1 MAQRLV
7 LVAHGPTAGT
17 REMVFGDRTELLD
30 PAAVQPTGERVASWG
45 SAPEPACAATARAL
59 GGEPVVHD
67 ELRGLDTGRWTGR
80 ALSEV
85 GEAEPAALGAWLTD
99 PAAAP
104 HGGESL
110 TQLVTRVG
118 DCCDAQPW
126 SDGRNLVVV
135 TPLVARALLVHAL
148 GVGAETIFRIDL
160 APLGRVGL
168 SRSGGPWRL
177 RQLG

>member
-7 LVAHGPTAGT
+7 LLAHGATSGT

-30 PAAVQPTGERVASWG
+30 PGAVQPTGERLVSWG
-45 SAPEPACAATARAL
+45 SAPEPACTATSRAL
-59 GGEPVVHD
+59 GGEPVLYD
-67 ELRGLDTGRWTGR
+67 ELRGLDAGRWTAR
-80 ALSEV
+80 SLLEV

-99 PAAAP
+99 PMASP

-110 TQLVTRVG
+110 AQLVTRVG
-118 DCCDAQPW
+118 ACCDAQPW
-126 SDGRNLVVV
+126 SEGRNLVVV
-135 TPLVARALLVHAL
+135 TSLVARALAVHAL
-148 GVGAETIFRIDL
+148 GVGAAAIFRIDL

-177 RQLG
+177 QQLG